1 MTINVKKARQVTH
14 PLKNAV
20 SRQMGGVD
28 CLYESASDI
37 ATYGANADFRIERYR
52 YNENTQ
58 ELSIYFLNYGCYIFG
73 GKCSKE
79 VYKSKYANQ
88 YV

>member
-1 MTINVKKARQVTH
+1 MKLEEMAEIQQHREN
-14 PLKNAV
+14 L
-20 SRQMGGVD
+20 
-28 CLYESASDI
+28 I
-37 ATYGANADFRIERYR
+37 GANAVKIERYR
-52 YNENTQ
+52 YNEKTQ
-58 ELSIYFLNYGCYIFG
+58 DLSIYFFSYGCYIYV

>member
-1 MTINVKKARQVTH
+1 MKLAEMVEIQQNREN
-14 PLKNAV
+14 LI
-20 SRQMGGVD
+20 D
-28 CLYESASDI
+28 
-37 ATYGANADFRIERYR
+37 ANADFRIERYR

-58 ELSIYFLNYGCYIFG
+58 ELYIYFFNYGCYIFV

>member
-1 MTINVKKARQVTH
+1 MKLAEMVEILQNRE
-14 PLKNAV
+14 NAK
-20 SRQMGGVD
+20 
-28 CLYESASDI
+28 
-37 ATYGANADFRIERYR
+37 ADFKIERYR
-52 YNENTQ
+52 YNEKTQ
-58 ELSIYFLNYGCYIFG
+58 DLSIYFFNYGCYIYV

>member
-1 MTINVKKARQVTH
+1 MTINV
-14 PLKNAV
+14 N
-20 SRQMGGVD
+20 QMGGAE

-37 ATYGANADFRIERYR
+37 ATSGANAVKIDRFR

-58 ELSIYFLNYGCYIFG
+58 DLYVYFFNYGCYIYV